1 MKLYL
6 WLCIVCILLA
16 SLPLPLP
23 LVPIL
28 VLLFV
33 SVSAVSH
40 VSVCLSVCSVFR
52 LPRVL
57 SHCLCV
63 QLPSAIRRMLT
74 LTLPNALQPLPL
86 LPPLTLPS
94 ATQMSSQK
102 KRKNVPRCILL
113 RWISNIPHVATF
125 FFSVSFGLGF
135 FCGFFVALGSEQK
148 QKYFRNVR
156 QICKAVREWQKL
168 RERRREKERDAGR
181 ERKREWVMQKIRIY
195 RLGARKLDLDMDM
208 DMLCGS

>member
-40 VSVCLSVCSVFR
+40 VSVCLSVCSAFR

-74 LTLPNALQPLPL
+74 LTLPNALQPLPVL
-86 LPPLTLPS
+86 PPPLTLPS

-125 FFSVSFGLGF
+125 FFQCFVWFGV
-135 FCGFFVALGSEQK
+135 FFVAFLLLLEASKNKNIFGMCG
-148 QKYFRNVR
+148 KYVKRWESGRN
-156 QICKAVREWQKL
+156 W
-168 RERRREKERDAGR
+168 ERDG
-181 ERKREWVMQKIRIY
+181 ERKRETRGEKVRESEWC
-195 RLGARKLDLDMDM
+195 RKLEYIA
-208 DMLCGS
+208 

>member
-23 LVPIL
+23 SSSLIL
-28 VLLFV
+28 FACLSLCGFPCV
-33 SVSAVSH
+33 SVSSA
-40 VSVCLSVCSVFR
+40 FR

-74 LTLPNALQPLPL
+74 LTLPNALQPLPPF
-86 LPPLTLPS
+86 LPPLTSPRTSCLVLRKCL
-94 ATQMSSQK
+94 AKK

-113 RWISNIPHVATF
+113 RGISNIPHVAAQF
-125 FFSVSFGLGF
+125 FFQCFVWFGVF
-135 FCGFFVALGSEQK
+135 FLWLLCCSWKRAKTKIFSECAA
-148 QKYFRNVR
+148 N
-156 QICKAVREWQKL
+156 
-168 RERRREKERDAGR
+168 
-181 ERKREWVMQKIRIY
+181 M
-195 RLGARKLDLDMDM
+195 
-208 DMLCGS
+208 

>member
-23 LVPIL
+23 SSFLIL
-28 VLLFV
+28 FASLSLCGFPCV
-33 SVSAVSH
+33 SVSSA
-40 VSVCLSVCSVFR
+40 FR

-74 LTLPNALQPLPL
+74 LTLPNALQPLPPFPY
-86 LPPLTLPS
+86 PPSPS
-94 ATQMSSQK
+94 TSCLVLRKCLAKKKEKKKCSS
-102 KRKNVPRCILL
+102 L
-113 RWISNIPHVATF
+113 HTF
-125 FFSVSFGLGF
+125 AWNFKHSSCCCTVFFSVFRLVWCF
-135 FCGFFVALGSEQK
+135 FCGFFVVLGSEQK

-156 QICKAVREWQKL
+156 QICKAVREWQTL
-168 RERRREKERDAGR
+168 REREREEGKR
-181 ERKREWVMQKIRIY
+181 ERKPE
-195 RLGARKLDLDMDM
+195 
-208 DMLCGS
+208 